1 MSGGSDMAAKKDCQL
16 CVMIEEELKDRLSH
30 AAFAADVTGSELV
43 RSCILTALP
52 LLESTPSLV
61 NIIPTLPAK
70 IHRGIVG

>member
-1 MSGGSDMAAKKDCQL
+1 MAAKKDCQL
-16 CVMIEEELKDRLSH
+16 CLMIEEELKDRLSR

-52 LLESTPSLV
+52 LLEMTPSLV

-70 IHRGIVG
+70 TNRGIVG